1 MDLKDFLS
9 EYPNLEILN
18 SSQQNEEL
26 ISFMDKS
33 PMRLGGIELLYDR
46 RPLFNRLLQ
55 CQGGKFF
62 TLIGRSTK
70 HQVMGL
76 FSLSVTKK
84 IIHGEKINCAYIGD
98 FRTDGSRQ
106 AAHLWR
112 KEYARLIEIIKKDK
126 SINCPQYFLTAVL
139 KKNVEAL
146 RSLASNKPRYGFY
159 YHLLTEMNMINV
171 FGQFF
176 WQSSSPLKVT
186 VAKAED
192 LAELKNFLNEKEKL
206 KNFGSIM
213 DDSEDDVWTYRE
225 KNWEQFHINQF
236 LIIKNDQGKI
246 KACTL
251 PWDPAFAKRMKV
263 VKAPSWMRWIFKV
276 LGLFGLK
283 IPAVGSYLQT
293 IYLTH
298 LNWDESLNFVQVISA
313 FIQAANEK
321 FPTAHMISF
330 ADDKDMAKDLS
341 GFILQKVPV
350 QLFEVSTEPY
360 SKLDPIKKIS
370 FEMGLV

>member
-18 SSQQNEEL
+18 SSQQNDEL
-26 ISFMDKS
+26 LSFMEKS
-33 PMRLGGIELLYDR
+33 PMRIGGIELLYDR
-46 RPLFNRLLQ
+46 RPIFNRLLQ
-55 CQGGKFF
+55 CQCGIYF
-62 TLIGRSTK
+62 TLIARGTK
-70 HQVMGL
+70 KQVMGL

-84 IIHGEKINCAYIGD
+84 FIHGEKINCAYIGD

-112 KEYARLIEIIKKDK
+112 KEYARLIEILKKDE
-126 SINCPQYFLTAVL
+126 SIYCPQYFLTAVL

-159 YHLLTEMNMINV
+159 YHLLTEMDMINV
-171 FGQFF
+171 FGHFF
-176 WQSSSPLKVT
+176 WQSSSSLKVEE
-186 VAKAED
+186 AKSEN
-192 LAELKNFLNEKEKL
+192 LSELKKFMNEKEKL

-213 DDSEDDVWTYRE
+213 DSSVDDIWLYRE
-225 KNWEQFHINQF
+225 QNWEQFHINQF
-236 LIIKNDQGKI
+236 LIIKNDQGEI

-251 PWDPAFAKRMKV
+251 PWDPSFAKRMKV
-263 VKAPSWMRWIFKV
+263 VKAPKWMTWIFKI
-276 LGLFGLK
+276 LGLIGFK
-283 IPAVGSYLQT
+283 IPSVGNYLQT

-298 LNWDESLNFVQVISA
+298 LNCDESLNSAQVVSS
-313 FIQAANEK
+313 FIQVTQKK
-321 FPTAHMISF
+321 FPRAHMISF
-330 ADDKDMAKDLS
+330 ADDKNMAKDLS